1 MSILHPAPPD
11 PQAVTLSG
19 VIATLPLLA
28 CALATAEPD
37 APAVELPDGPAAV
50 AWAGV
55 GQETAPAPLGGSWLA
70 ERTTRAA
77 GGADDP
83 LEVRW
88 LAWARWLGEEAAAE
102 QADPERRAGLALIAL
117 EQHRWDDAWRHLA
130 HLAAHPGHAA
140 GLMPRLLPG
149 APAGSEA
156 LAGGHSAPL
165 PDGVVLQPAP
175 PPAARREGGRVQT
188 RRATVHGLQIG
199 AAWVDMAVLVE
210 PAGVEVTLTHVGG
223 AAARLAVRLPQPA
236 GQRIG
241 IEYNNWFRQDTVG
254 EPLAVELAPQSEPV
268 VLFGRFVPTDHPLP
282 ASPIGRLPSQLTGGG
297 LWIELG
303 ANCEA
308 IRPRARAAAAALGVL
323 LAIPTGLRDPLD
335 PPPAGAWSGTVL
347 RLADPEGADAVL
359 AAIASAAEA
368 HVLQDAPQA
377 LR

>member
-1 MSILHPAPPD
+1 
-11 PQAVTLSG
+11 
-19 VIATLPLLA
+19 
-28 CALATAEPD
+28 
-37 APAVELPDGPAAV
+37 
-50 AWAGV
+50 
-55 GQETAPAPLGGSWLA
+55 
-70 ERTTRAA
+70 
-77 GGADDP
+77 
-83 LEVRW
+83 
-88 LAWARWLGEEAAAE
+88 
-102 QADPERRAGLALIAL
+102 
-117 EQHRWDDAWRHLA
+117 
-130 HLAAHPGHAA
+130 
-140 GLMPRLLPG
+140 MPRLLPG

-210 PAGVEVTLTHVGG
+210 PAGVEVTLT
-223 AAARLAVRLPQPA
+223 QPA

-268 VLFGRFVPTDHPLP
+268 VLFGRFVPTDHTLP